1 MLSHFHG
8 LYHGLVKSQVPVL
21 IETILARWD
30 SSAQIVMVVEVL
42 NMFKN
47 ERSCTVTVQDLSVH
61 TGTIR
66 RNKLEDF
73 IFYR

>member
-47 ERSCTVTVQDLSVH
+47 ERSCTVMQDCPGPLC
-61 TGTIR
+61 T
-66 RNKLEDF
+66 
-73 IFYR
+73 YRDNS